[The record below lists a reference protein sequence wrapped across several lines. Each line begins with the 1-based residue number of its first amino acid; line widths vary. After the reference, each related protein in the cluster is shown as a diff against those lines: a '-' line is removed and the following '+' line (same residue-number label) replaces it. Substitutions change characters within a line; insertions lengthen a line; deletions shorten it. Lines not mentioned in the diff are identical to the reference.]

1 MKTFT
6 DLMFEALEDTLRLVL
21 GENISNLIHSFT
33 KSQSELKLKE
43 ISNNINDI
51 IAYLE
56 KLLGKE
62 GAQIIQII
70 SIKRLF
76 LKLKQEYE
84 EVEAHFLLLDEL
96 YKMKFEL
103 LVPLIN
109 RKTANHN

>member
-1 MKTFT
+1 METFA

-21 GENISNLIHSFT
+21 GENISNLVHSFT
-33 KSQSELKLKE
+33 KSQSALKVKE
-43 ISNNINDI
+43 ISNNIDDV

-62 GAQIIQII
+62 GAQIIQAI

-76 LKLKQEYE
+76 LKVKQEYE

-103 LVPLIN
+103 LAPLIN
-109 RKTANHN
+109 EKTADHN